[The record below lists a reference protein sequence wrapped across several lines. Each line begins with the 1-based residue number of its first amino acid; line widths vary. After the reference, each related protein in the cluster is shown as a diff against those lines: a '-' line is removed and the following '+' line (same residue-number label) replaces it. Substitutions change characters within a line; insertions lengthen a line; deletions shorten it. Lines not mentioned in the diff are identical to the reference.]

1 MKKKYYKKTYNKKH
15 YIRKGYRIKKNYN
28 KNKVE
33 KALEI
38 IGIIISFVI
47 TLIAVYKVAGLK
59 GVRNI
64 IDTILE
70 MFSFINL
77 ISVSITG
84 DSILVALFATSLQ
97 YAIVGLL
104 FKIFKIKKGLFGK
117 IFGKISYFL
126 VSFVVVF
133 VLNFVAIRL
142 LKI

>member
-117 IFGKISYFL
+117 ISYFL

-133 VLNFVAIRL
+133 ILNFVAIRL